1 MPIKAEWITFNLKN
15 IRDLSANLE
24 GVYECGCKRGD
35 KVLYIG
41 KGMIRARLL
50 DHVEKKKF
58 LDVVT
63 HFRKRRTDDPDG
75 AEKRLMDAFC
85 KTHNGNAPLLN
96 VQCPT
101 AKTSFKPHVL
111 IDRVKPLI

>member
-1 MPIKAEWITFNLKN
+1 MPIKAAWNEFRLEN
-15 IRDLSANLE
+15 IRLLPNNLV

-41 KGMIRARLL
+41 KGAIRGRLL
-50 DHVEKKKF
+50 DHIEKKKF

-75 AEKRLMDAFC
+75 AEKRLMNAFC
-85 KTHNGNAPLLN
+85 KAHNGNAPLLN

-101 AKTSFKPHVL
+101 AKNSSKPYVL

>member
-1 MPIKAEWITFNLKN
+1 MPIKADWIVFKLEN
-15 IRDLSANLE
+15 IRNLSPDLV

-35 KVLYIG
+35 RVLYIG
-41 KGMIRARLL
+41 KGNIRARVL
-50 DHVEKKKF
+50 DHIEKKKF
-58 LDVVT
+58 VDIVT
-63 HFRKRRTDDPDG
+63 HFRTRRTDDPDG

-85 KTHNGNAPLLN
+85 KVHNGNAPLLN

-101 AKTSFKPHVL
+101 AKNSFKPYVL